1 MLRLGLTLRLALF
14 EPCPII
20 GLYPVDLEGVLVF
33 GELFEITGGEFAG
46 DVLFLGGIDE
56 GDAGSLEAGTGE
68 TATIDTG
75 QGAHDVVDGDEFR
88 TATLVIMDAGLT
100 TVKTKFAEEFEITR
114 FPGGD
119 TLTYTAV
126 FRIEMFGPAGKTLW
140 HGDARLV
147 ESGLGDV
154 AEESLIERLQRLVG
168 IGQHIPGRRLTL
180 KDAQVIVAVDQRT
193 GEAAEEDTNLE
204 GRHVGITANDAV
216 VVGVTVEEEQSV
228 LLSEGDTSLIED
240 TVVEADIFP
249 FGLRGNLDDLHRF
262 EGDIVC
268 LGKSHH
274 ISNEDSRRTGESADG
289 QRSLDDTLDTPS
301 EFEAFAQCK
310 LGTAGI
316 VAPVVFAN
324 LRRAGDVE
332 LDIPFESAGREFDDT
347 VLADI
352 EPEVNTFVDGKAR
365 DQTVLMIDV
374 GAERADTVG
383 GVDVMAE
390 RPTPTHSRA
399 LLAYP

>member
-1 MLRLGLTLRLALF
+1 
-14 EPCPII
+14 
-20 GLYPVDLEGVLVF
+20 
-33 GELFEITGGEFAG
+33 
-46 DVLFLGGIDE
+46 
-56 GDAGSLEAGTGE
+56 
-68 TATIDTG
+68 
-75 QGAHDVVDGDEFR
+75 
-88 TATLVIMDAGLT
+88 MDAGLT
-100 TVKTKFAEEFEITR
+100 TVETKFAEEFEITR

-126 FRIEMFGPAGKTLW
+126 FGIEMFGPTGKALW

-154 AEESLIERLQRLVG
+154 AEESLIERLQGLVG
-168 IGQHIPGRRLTL
+168 IGQHIPGGRLTL
-180 KDAQVIVAVDQRT
+180 KNAQVIVAVDQRT
-193 GEAAEEDTNLE
+193 GEATEEDTNLE

-216 VVGVTVEEEQSV
+216 VVGITVEEEQSV
-228 LLSEGDTSLIED
+228 LLSEGDTSLVED

-274 ISNEDSRRTGESADG
+274 VGNENSRRTGESAYG

-301 EFEAFAQCK
+301 EFEAFAQSK

-316 VAPVVFAN
+316 IAPVVFAN

-352 EPEVNTFVDGKAR
+352 EPEVNTFVDGEAR
-365 DQTVLMIDV
+365 DQAVLMIDV
-374 GAERADTVG
+374 GAERADAVG
-383 GVDVMAE
+383 GVDVE
-390 RPTPTHSRA
+390 GRRPTNRRPTPA
-399 LLAYP
+399 LPV